1 VGRKNRHAKEDS
13 QVTLTEILPERK
25 PVLPL
30 PLHEKMGTLPR
41 DLPGN

>member
-1 VGRKNRHAKEDS
+1 VGRKNRHAKKDS
-13 QVTLTEILPERK
+13 QITLKVILPERK

-30 PLHEKMGTLPR
+30 PLHEKTGTLPR